1 MNMRHF
7 LFIAIAGLS
16 LLPAC
21 KKQELRKPADCQQLQ
36 SGITTDNKEQVK
48 EVINGHI
55 AGLPSQTYTEQN
67 LNALVNAINGQC
79 GNTATL
85 LCFDCIQTLP
95 SQTEI
100 RIAYTGTAGPVART
114 IDIIYTSSNRMT
126 FSNMHE

>member
-1 MNMRHF
+1 MRQF
-7 LFIAIAGLS
+7 ILVVAVGLF

-21 KKQELRKPADCQQLQ
+21 RKQQLRKPDCQQLLN
-36 SGITTDNKEQVK
+36 GITTDNKEEVK
-48 EVINGHI
+48 GIINGFI

-67 LNALVNAINGQC
+67 LNALVAAINGQC
-79 GNTATL
+79 GESATM

-100 RIAYTGTAGPVART
+100 RIAYAGISGPVAKT
-114 IDIIYTSSNRMT
+114 IDIIYTTNNKMT